1 MSGSDSRVFYTQT
14 LIAKQ
19 VQLENDEDSNKIEHP
34 FFNKLA
40 SQKSEEIPNTQT
52 TRGKQVVPKNMV
64 RTDSRQQKLDM
75 FINVSKSNKD
85 ETGMDQTNKIS
96 GKVMLL
102 VFKYI
107 LTYLSIVTAH

>member
-14 LIAKQ
+14 LVAKE
-19 VQLENDEDSNKIEHP
+19 VQLENDEESNKIEHP
-34 FFNKLA
+34 FFKKLG
-40 SQKSEEIPNTQT
+40 SQKSEEIPYTQT

-102 VFKYI
+102 VFKYVEVSLI
-107 LTYLSIVTAH
+107 I